1 MLFPRQ
7 RNRRMYLWVMILA
20 TSGARPQEVKLL
32 RYKDIQAYQDH
43 TNDALLAEVSIR
55 AEVAKTGEPRIIYV
69 VDSGSIHKES
79 RRSLLWDTLVKWRE
93 MARFSDDDDLIF
105 SNTNEMGKRGIPAN
119 MGLYFSRMIKGFGKA
134 GTKGAN
140 YKAFNKDDDK
150 EFYSSYSYRHRFITE
165 SLKKGVSPYF
175 ISTHCGTSL
184 TQIRT

>member
-1 MLFPRQ
+1 
-7 RNRRMYLWVMILA
+7 
-20 TSGARPQEVKLL
+20 
-32 RYKDIQAYQDH
+32 
-43 TNDALLAEVSIR
+43 
-55 AEVAKTGEPRIIYV
+55 
-69 VDSGSIHKES
+69 
-79 RRSLLWDTLVKWRE
+79 
-93 MARFSDDDDLIF
+93 MARFSGDDDLIF
-105 SNTNEMGKRGIPAN
+105 SNTNEMGSQGKPAN

-184 TQIRT
+184 TQIRTAYSHIIGIDIKDEFFTKAEEAKERRQVLMNRSIVELSRVV